1 VWICPIPANADPLR
15 LLSLEIDVSAGMGIA
30 RLAYGG
36 GVGICLAGIAHVLRH
51 LEFYR
56 KSMTIPT
63 RHVRRAEPTQTLV
76 FNYDVFE
83 NLVQS
88 RADVDVAVGEGRAI
102 VQHKL
107 LRARAL
113 GLDALIESAP

>member
-1 VWICPIPANADPLR
+1 
-15 LLSLEIDVSAGMGIA
+15 
-30 RLAYGG
+30 
-36 GVGICLAGIAHVLRH
+36 
-51 LEFYR
+51 
-56 KSMTIPT
+56 MTIPA

-83 NLVQS
+83 NFVQS

-113 GLDALIESAP
+113 GLDALIESSPGPVAKSLRFPADQVSLHREIDLRQV